1 MPRVVEAAEPDIV
14 EEIDIIAQLR
24 SVIVVLED
32 DLAPTRITAG
42 LPGWRLEMV
51 GSGLENM
58 EAP

>member
-32 DLAPTRITAG
+32 NLAPTRITAG
-42 LPGWRLEMV
+42 LPG
-51 GSGLENM
+51 
-58 EAP
+58 